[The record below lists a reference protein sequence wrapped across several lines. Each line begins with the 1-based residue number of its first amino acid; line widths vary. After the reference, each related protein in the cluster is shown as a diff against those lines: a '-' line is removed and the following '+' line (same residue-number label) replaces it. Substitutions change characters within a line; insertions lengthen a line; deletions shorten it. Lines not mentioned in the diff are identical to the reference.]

1 MKKYITFLYTLFFTL
16 MFSVVSFAQGD
27 FGDPVDPDPLD
38 QPAAPINDYLW
49 VLILV
54 GLVFV
59 FYKYRTYS
67 KQQKA

>member
-1 MKKYITFLYTLFFTL
+1 MKKYIASLYTLFFTL
-16 MFSVVSFAQGD
+16 LFSITSFAQGD

-38 QPAAPINDYLW
+38 TPAAPINDYLW

-59 FYKYRTYS
+59 FFKYRSHS
-67 KQQKA
+67 KRQKA